1 MTPEILA
8 MMGVVIV
15 LVLMAAVTVF
25 ILFLV
30 LRDSN
35 HPLEIVVVA
44 VGAMIALLMFLTAG
58 IWKILMEFIF

>member
-30 LRDSN
+30 LRYSN
-35 HPLEIVVVA
+35 HPLEIVVA